1 MKKMEEKN
9 LGNPSAY
16 TLNNNAAI
24 MDCSFYLAQP
34 KKQESPV
41 AWHDD
46 SKVFEM
52 ITKVGSKYFSI
63 LSSGV
68 TLSGGPR

>member
-16 TLNNNAAI
+16 TLNTNAAI

-34 KKQESPV
+34 KKTGKPSSK
-41 AWHDD
+41 HDMTTVR
-46 SKVFEM
+46 SLK
-52 ITKVGSKYFSI
+52 
-63 LSSGV
+63 
-68 TLSGGPR
+68 

>member
-16 TLNNNAAI
+16 TLNTNAAI

-41 AWHDD
+41 A
-46 SKVFEM
+46 
-52 ITKVGSKYFSI
+52 
-63 LSSGV
+63 
-68 TLSGGPR
+68 